1 MNRQKRNTIRF
12 LILFLLGG
20 FANLFSRGENVVGNL
35 MASLNY
41 TIFVGLLLFWIDSV
55 RVRLLPSVAKT
66 YIVTAGFLLLL
77 HMLLRIFNYRF
88 AVEPAAI
95 RYAGYAYWIPQM
107 VVPALFLMTC
117 IGFRREEPKEKPVRE
132 RCLPAGKRFPTNG
145 ITSTAEAPW
154 PPAGSSSRRNGITS
168 ILRV

>member
-12 LILFLLGG
+12 LILLLLGG

-35 MASLNY
+35 MTSLNY

-117 IGFRREEPKEKPVRE
+117 IGLRREEPEDKPGQE
-132 RCLPAGKRFPTNG
+132 R
-145 ITSTAEAPW
+145 W
-154 PPAGSSSRRNGITS
+154 
-168 ILRV
+168 